1 MIFLVMFLCILVQHS
16 KMFDQ
21 LQQIDTSVQS
31 LVNPNYYDD
40 GSVES
45 ALTTA
50 SPMEKLLFSRL
61 VQMQSDVASLNYELH
76 ALRVQYQQPYH
87 RDHNRHH
94 HEGTGAE
101 NTYPE
106 PPLRQQPTIAGYY
119 AMSVS
124 QALESDINNA
134 MVVNFTDSALMGST
148 DDFTQK
154 LLQGF
159 ALRVVD
165 AKGNTETSLQLQY
178 MAHVGWV
185 GDTPVVSQGNWVQ
198 IDTIPHSTPNALQG
212 ISVTLT
218 GDWASTYDVKYKVI
232 VRSQPGPSVAAA
244 SVVCKNGEFCG
255 TRGQSLS
262 IVGMKVW
269 LEKL

>member
-1 MIFLVMFLCILVQHS
+1 MIFLVLFLCMLVQHS

-21 LQQIDTSVQS
+21 LQQIDTNVQS
-31 LVNPNYYDD
+31 LVDGNQNYYDD

-45 ALTTA
+45 ALMTA
-50 SPMEKLLFSRL
+50 SPMEKLLFWRL
-61 VQMQSDVASLNYELH
+61 EQLQNDVSNLNLE
-76 ALRVQYQQPYH
+76 LRVLREQQHQRHSY
-87 RDHNRHH
+87 RHH

-101 NTYPE
+101 NNYPE
-106 PPLRQQPTIAGYY
+106 PPQRQQPTIAGYY

-124 QALESDINNA
+124 QELESDINNA
-134 MVVNFTDSALMGST
+134 VVVNFTDSALMGSS
-148 DDFTQK
+148 DDFTPK

-165 AKGNTETSLQLQY
+165 ANGNTETNLQLKY

-185 GDTPVVSQGNWVQ
+185 GDSPVVSQGNWVQ
-198 IDTIPHSTPNALQG
+198 IDTIPRSTPNALQG

-218 GDWASTYDVKYKVI
+218 GDWASKYDVKYKVI
-232 VRSQPGPSVAAA
+232 TRTQPGPSVAAA
-244 SVVCKNGEFCG
+244 SDVCKNGEFCG
-255 TRGQSLS
+255 TRDEFRS